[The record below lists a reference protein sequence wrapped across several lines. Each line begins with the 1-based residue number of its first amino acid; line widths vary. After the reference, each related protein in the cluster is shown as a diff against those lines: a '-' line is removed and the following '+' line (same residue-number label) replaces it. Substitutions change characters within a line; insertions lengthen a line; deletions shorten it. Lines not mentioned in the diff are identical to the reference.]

1 MSIFRFHLTRP
12 LILNN
17 RILSIFSIV
26 SVCILSSCGG
36 GKKTENSL
44 TEGLIEYN
52 ITVVDISHPMAGF
65 APSSA
70 TVKFKESKFEL
81 EMSTMGIF
89 NTTFISNPSNQTLTQ
104 MVKFMD
110 IKSACIQKKT
120 DLDSENGGYELKL
133 EETKETKKIAGYN
146 CKKVKASLL
155 SNPAV
160 KFDVYYTN
168 ELGME
173 NINELS
179 PYRSIK
185 GMLMQYRVKKFG
197 LELCFTADVV
207 KNTPVKDD
215 AFEVPAYYKIIT
227 RKEMQELFD
236 QLFADFKN

>member
-1 MSIFRFHLTRP
+1 M
-12 LILNN
+12 ILHK
-17 RILSIFSIV
+17 RIFSIISII
-26 SVCILSSCGG
+26 SVFALSSCD

-44 TEGLIEYN
+44 SEGQIDYN
-52 ITVVDISHPMAGF
+52 ITVVDDHHPMAGF

-70 TVKFKESKFEL
+70 TVRFKENKFEL

-110 IKSACIQKKT
+110 IKSACIQKKSE
-120 DLDSENGGYELKL
+120 LDSENTGYALKL

-146 CKKVKASLL
+146 CKKVKASLV
-155 SNPAV
+155 NDPKV
-160 KFDVYYTN
+160 IFDVYYTD
-168 ELGME
+168 ELAMDS
-173 NINELS
+173 INQLS
-179 PYRSIK
+179 PYNSIK

-207 KNTPVKDD
+207 KNVQVKDD
-215 AFEVPAYYKIIT
+215 IFDIPAYYKIIT
-227 RKEMQELFD
+227 RSEMQELFD